1 MSKKA
6 HWRRPSTYLHA
17 VRSLG
22 RRAARTADYRGND
35 HKKRPRAPQH
45 LPSLVSASESPSAS
59 GASVGPALGKA
70 PFTRRRVLVWFV
82 LLVLLALLVV
92 AGQLA
97 LHEMRTSQWQ
107 AKYFADWAGRMG
119 FVLQPG
125 PSPASAV
132 RYPADGPYDL
142 RMGYS
147 NMPDYLARLQAKDF
161 QVSAQ
166 ARMTPAMVEG
176 IDEGLFAPYREKTQ
190 QGLSVYDCRKQPLFA
205 VQYPE
210 RSYPSFAQTPALL
223 VKSLLF
229 IENRELL
236 DTRYPLRN
244 PAVEWSR
251 LGRALFEHV
260 GQVFGADGRTP
271 GGSTLATQIE
281 KYRHSPDGRTA
292 SLHDKLRQMASA
304 TVRAYQPGQD
314 TTVARQ
320 HLVLDYINTVP
331 LSARPGFGE
340 VNGMGDGLWV
350 WYGRD
355 FAQVNALLQAAD
367 AATQP
372 SVEQALAYK
381 QALSLVIAQRRPS
394 YYLADSQSDLE
405 DLTDSHLRLLASQEV
420 ISDALRDAALA
431 VKLDDRR
438 QAPAAPPAQSFVS
451 RKASTAIRSQLLGL
465 LGVSNFYSLDRL
477 DLGAVSTLDG
487 QTQEAVTT
495 VLRQLRDAEVAQAAG
510 LQGKGL
516 LGNGDPAQVVYSFTL
531 LERGEQ
537 TNYLRLQTDNYDQPL
552 DINAGA
558 KLDLG
563 STAKLRTLVTYLD
576 IMAGL
581 HQRYGAMDAAVR
593 RQVVLDPKDKLS
605 RWVLD
610 YLDHS
615 PSADL
620 PTLLQAALDRKYSA
634 NPDESFFTGG
644 GLHTFSNFKREDN
657 SRIVTVREGLRHSV
671 NLVFVR
677 LLRDVVHHYMFQVPG
692 SSATLLQDTKD
703 PRRAEYLSRFADREG
718 REFINRFVAKYQGKT
733 AEQAQELLLHNV
745 RPTPVRLSS
754 IFRTIAPTATQAQL
768 GAFLKENRP
777 EGREAV
783 GSERLAVLYDQ
794 YGPEKMSL
802 ADRGYLAGVHPLE
815 LWVVGYLRAHPG
827 ATQAQVVAA
836 SAAERQAVYQWLF
849 ASKLKPAQDKRI
861 LSLLEVE
868 GFLEIHRQWKRMGY
882 PFGSLVPSYATAL
895 GASADRPAALAELMG
910 IIVNGG
916 QRRPTQRIAALH
928 FASGTPYETVL
939 QHHSGA
945 SEQVLSP
952 EAAQAALGAVRDV
965 VDEGTA
971 RRVKNAFTRADGSVM
986 AVGGKTGTGDHRFET
1001 FGGQGQLLD
1010 SRVVSRSAT
1019 FVFNIGE
1026 RFFGSITAYV
1036 YGPQA
1041 ADYDFTSALPVQL
1054 LKVLSPSLMPLMDP
1068 AGHPASAAQ
1077 PCSNWAGVS
1086 TPAS

>member
-1 MSKKA
+1 MSKKT
-6 HWRRPSTYLHA
+6 HWRHPNTYLHA

-22 RRAARTADYRGND
+22 RRAAGAAGYRD
-35 HKKRPRAPQH
+35 KKRPRAPQPVATP
-45 LPSLVSASESPSAS
+45 LPPYGATASA
-59 GASVGPALGKA
+59 GPTLNKA
-70 PFTRRRVLVWFV
+70 PFTTRRVIVWFV
-82 LLVLLALLVV
+82 LLVLLALLVIV
-92 AGQLA
+92 GQLA
-97 LHEMRTSQWQ
+97 WHEMRTSQWQ
-107 AKYFADWAGRMG
+107 AKYFAEWAGRMG
-119 FVLQPG
+119 FALQPG
-125 PSPASAV
+125 PTPAAAV
-132 RYPADGPYDL
+132 RYPADGPYDQ

-147 NMPDYLARLQAKDF
+147 NMPDYLGRLQAKDF
-161 QVSAQ
+161 QISAQ
-166 ARMTPAMVEG
+166 ARMTPAMVDS

-236 DTRYPLRN
+236 DPRYPLRN

-314 TTVARQ
+314 TTAARQ
-320 HLVLDYINTVP
+320 QLVLDYLNTVP

-355 FAQVNALLQAAD
+355 FEQATALLHAA
-367 AATQP
+367 AAAAQP
-372 SVEQALAYK
+372 TAEQALAYK

-394 YYLADSQSDLE
+394 YYLADPQSDLE

-431 VKLDDRR
+431 VKLGDRS
-438 QAPAAPPAQSFVS
+438 QAPVPAPAPSFVS

-465 LGVSNFYSLDRL
+465 LGVPNFYSLDRL

-495 VLRQLRDAEVAQAAG
+495 VLRQLRDAEVAKAAG
-510 LQGKGL
+510 LTGKGL

-531 LERGEQ
+531 LERGED

-581 HQRYGAMDAAVR
+581 HQRYSAMDAAAR
-593 RQVVLDPKDKLS
+593 GQVVLDPKDKLS

-610 YLDHS
+610 YLGQN

-634 NPDESFFTGG
+634 NPDESFYTGG
-644 GLHTFSNFKREDN
+644 GLHTFNNFKREDN
-657 SRIVTVREGLRHSV
+657 NRIVTVREGLRHSV

-692 SSATLLQDTKD
+692 SSATLLQDGKD
-703 PRRAEYLSRFADREG
+703 PRRADYLSRFADREG
-718 REFINRFVAKYQGKT
+718 KEFINRFVAKYQGKT

-768 GAFLKENRP
+768 GAFLKENLP
-777 EGREAV
+777 EGREVTA
-783 GSERLAVLYDQ
+783 ERLAVLYTQ

-802 ADRGYLAGVHPLE
+802 ADRGYSASVHPLE
-815 LWVVGYLRAHPG
+815 LWVVAYLRANPG
-827 ATQAQVVAA
+827 ATQAQMVAA
-836 SAAERQAVYQWLF
+836 SAAERQVVYQWLF

-916 QRRPTQRIAALH
+916 LRKPTQRIAALH
-928 FASGTPYETVL
+928 FASSTPYEAVL

-945 SEQVLSP
+945 SEQVLAP
-952 EAAQAALGAVRDV
+952 EVAQAALGAVRDV

-971 RRVKNAFTRADGSVM
+971 RRVKNVFKRVDGTVM
-986 AVGGKTGTGDHRFET
+986 AVGGKTGTGDHRYET

-1054 LKVLSPSLMPLMDP
+1054 LKVLSPTLMPLMDP
-1068 AGHPASAAQ
+1068 AGYPSAAAQ
-1077 PCSNWAGVS
+1077 PCSNWAGVAP
-1086 TPAS
+1086 PAP